1 MPPRFDDLARR
12 RLAAAIRG
20 ARADGDAADGESAWE
35 AALRRA
41 DDIAEKME
49 LIGTRIVCRDEDPA
63 IPGECDVKFTSSEL
77 DCLSRHEHGRWMREK
92 LEEGWTLG
100 PAVDPVA
107 RTHPCLV
114 GYDQLPEVEKE
125 KDREQVRRIPALLH
139 AAGLRAVRR
148 VVRP

>member
-1 MPPRFDDLARR
+1 MPPHFENLARL

-20 ARADGDAADGESAWE
+20 VRADGDAADGENAWE

-49 LIGTRIVCRDEDPA
+49 LIGTRIVLRDEGPA
-63 IPGECDVKFTSSEL
+63 NPGEFDVMFTSSEL

-92 LEEGWTLG
+92 LEAGWTFG
-100 PAVDPVA
+100 PTVDPVA

-125 KDREQVRRIPALLH
+125 KDREQVRRIPALLRS
-139 AAGLRAVRR
+139 AGLSVIRRGVRL
-148 VVRP
+148 